1 MIRRLWATA
10 LIAAT
15 VVTATTRGQES
26 PDAPFVLP
34 ATTLTV
40 ADEPAYFARGQ
51 AADSPVAGVDGWFQT
66 GVNSTQ
72 VLGGAYASGAPG
84 PRSRQFNYAPFSI
97 RQSVMMTNP
106 EDHWWGR
113 TNMEALLDL
122 TGASIW
128 SSYGSY
134 FVGGTLFARKNWV
147 EPGANV
153 IPYSQLGVGIIYNDV
168 SKDQSQHAL
177 GLPLEFYLHAEV
189 GLKYFVKPNLSLD
202 IEGGLQHIS
211 NGKLGERN
219 YGVNCYGG
227 AVGFT
232 YYLPIGG

>member
-1 MIRRLWATA
+1 MIRRCCIAA
-10 LIAAT
+10 LIAASLASA
-15 VVTATTRGQES
+15 ATRAENG
-26 PDAPFVLP
+26 PDAPFLLP
-34 ATTLTV
+34 TTTLTV
-40 ADEPAYFARGQ
+40 ADEPSIFARGL
-51 AADSPVAGVDGWFQT
+51 APEATSGVDGWFQT

-106 EDHWWGR
+106 DDHWWGR

-153 IPYSQLGVGIIYNDV
+153 IPYSQLGVGIVYNDV

-189 GLKYFVKPNLSLD
+189 GLKYFIKPNLSLD

-211 NGKLGERN
+211 NGKLGDRN

-227 AVGFT
+227 VVGFT
-232 YYLPIGG
+232 YYLPFGS